1 MKKTYI
7 FLIVYFS
14 LLIKIQSSTSIS
26 FSASGEG
33 YTVSD
38 NIVTIS
44 NEGTYD
50 LSGEQTN
57 AKIIISASC
66 TLNLNS
72 FSIFN
77 MGELTPIV
85 ISPNKEV
92 NIVLTGESSLT
103 DSSTNENNGTIY
115 LQSGA
120 SLTIS
125 GTGSLDIYPNK
136 FMAINGTEETSLTIN
151 DGASITIASTST
163 DVGGIYLRKAIT
175 LNNAKLTY
183 YIENGAHHAIDS
195 EGNIKI
201 VKGEYYL
208 TSGNGKGI
216 QSEKNLYIGEEN
228 GDNSDLTL
236 SIDTLNEG
244 IEAMKIEIY
253 SGSIQIISGEDGI
266 NSASSGTECDSDTVR
281 CSGNCACYIT
291 FKGGIM
297 EIQSGEDGLDSN
309 GDITITGGQ
318 IKIFAAS
325 EGADQPIDQDGLLS
339 ITGGAVIA
347 AGSSEMEGGVNANT
361 NQTAK
366 VYKGTI
372 NQNSRLVITDS
383 NGFDII
389 DISIPKAAN
398 YIYFNYKSSFT
409 VKLDDVEI
417 NLTDPT
423 QNNTP
428 GGQGGP
434 GGEGQNGPGG
444 PGGEGQNG
452 PGGEGQNG
460 PGGPGGNNTQENN
473 NFSQR
478 YFFGLLNIILIFGL
492 IIL

>member
-7 FLIVYFS
+7 FLIIYFF
-14 LLIKIQSSTSIS
+14 LLIDVQSSTSIS
-26 FSASGEG
+26 FSSSGEG

-44 NEGTYD
+44 DEGTYD

-77 MGELTPIV
+77 MEELTPII

-92 NIVLTGESSLT
+92 NIILTGNSSLT
-103 DSSTNENNGTIY
+103 DSSTNENDGTIY

-136 FMAINGTEETSLTIN
+136 FMAINGTDETSLTIN
-151 DGASITIASTST
+151 DGVSITITSTST
-163 DVGGIYLRKAIT
+163 NVGGIYLRKAIT
-175 LNNAKLTY
+175 FNYAKLTY

-208 TSGNGKGI
+208 TSGYGKGI

-228 GDNSDLTL
+228 GDDSDLAL
-236 SIDTLNEG
+236 YINTLNEG

-291 FKGGIM
+291 FKGGLM

-309 GDITITGGQ
+309 GDITITGGK
-318 IKIFAAS
+318 IMIFAAS

-347 AGSSEMEGGVNANT
+347 TGSSQMEGGVNANT

-372 NQNSRLVITDS
+372 NQNSHLVITDS
-383 NGFDII
+383 NGIEII
-389 DISIPKAAN
+389 DTLIPKAAN
-398 YIYFNYKSSFT
+398 YIYFNYESSFT
-409 VKLDDVEI
+409 VKLNNVEI
-417 NLTDPT
+417 NLSDPT

-434 GGEGQNGPGG
+434 GGPGGEGQNGR

-452 PGGEGQNG
+452 PDG
-460 PGGPGGNNTQENN
+460 PSGNNTQEND

-478 YFFGLLNIILIFGL
+478 YFYGLLNIILIIGV